1 MNVLSTSNA
10 MMVSGDIRN
19 WLSLLFQSG
28 CYAQMLMKNLLKRQ
42 KSIKELQE
50 QICKNMLNEA
60 VIIAKNGFPQR
71 KQDLFMEQ
79 GTSWHDDKINAN
91 NEKLKS
97 CTFVALQNNN

>member
-1 MNVLSTSNA
+1 MYCQLLLNA
-10 MMVSGDIRN
+10 SMLSGDIRN
-19 WLSLLFQSG
+19 WLSLLFQFG

-79 GTSWHDDKINAN
+79 GTS
-91 NEKLKS
+91 
-97 CTFVALQNNN
+97 